1 MLRKSAR
8 SIWISTIN
16 KMVEHQPRKRTIHV
30 LLNRTVLL
38 ATNTQNLLQRRY
50 LLNLRTACRAAAG
63 TCSLSIRVFAV
74 SDAVPDNAHTDQQLS
89 QVVGRHHG
97 NT

>member
-38 ATNTQNLLQRRY
+38 ATNTPSN
-50 LLNLRTACRAAAG
+50 AA
-63 TCSLSIRVFAV
+63 SPSMAV
-74 SDAVPDNAHTDQQLS
+74 SEIMGAYITTPLS
-89 QVVGRHHG
+89 
-97 NT
+97 

>member
-38 ATNTQNLLQRRY
+38 ATNRGH
-50 LLNLRTACRAAAG
+50 AG
-63 TCSLSIRVFAV
+63 TLAEGTL
-74 SDAVPDNAHTDQQLS
+74 ATDYLYLHF
-89 QVVGRHHG
+89 GYTG
-97 NT
+97 